1 MKKYLV
7 SIALALLGPLS
18 IFAQNTR
25 VTANSTH
32 TWFMLNGLTKIKGN
46 LSFFH
51 DVQFRR
57 SDFSAKKQQLLL
69 RGGLAYDFNDKIQG
83 MAGYAYVSTA
93 PYGDYPVKNTFDEH
107 RAFEQIQ
114 VKQSL
119 GKVNLFQR
127 YRLEQRW
134 IGSAALGLFNAP
146 RFENR
151 MRFMARLNFP
161 LWTTSKIG
169 LYANIYDEIFINF
182 GEKVAY
188 NIFDQ
193 NRWGANVGIKFSKNV
208 SLELGYLLQTL
219 QQRNLLTPT
228 NQSVFEQNNT
238 LTTALTTKF

>member
-1 MKKYLV
+1 MKKVLILV
-7 SIALALLGPLS
+7 ALLGPVS
-18 IFAQNTR
+18 IFAQNAR

-32 TWFMLNGLTKIKGN
+32 AWFMLNGLTKIKGN
-46 LSFFH
+46 FSFFH

-57 SDFSAKKQQLLL
+57 SDVFSKKQQLLL
-69 RGGLAYDFNDKIQG
+69 RGGLAYDFNDKIQS

-134 IGSAALGLFNAP
+134 IGSAALGSFNAP

-161 LWTTSKIG
+161 ITTMGKIG
-169 LYANIYDEIFINF
+169 LYANVYDEIFINF
-182 GEKVAY
+182 GKKVAY

-193 NRWGANVGIKFSKNV
+193 NRWAANVGIKFNKNV

-219 QQRNLLTPT
+219 QQRNLLAT

-238 LTTALTTKF
+238 LTTVLVTKF

>member
-1 MKKYLV
+1 MKKIFLF
-7 SIALALLGPLS
+7 ILFLGPLS
-18 IFAQNTR
+18 IFAQSVR

-32 TWFMLNGLTKIKGN
+32 AWYMLNGFTKIKGN

-57 SDFSAKKQQLLL
+57 GDFFSEKQQLLL
-69 RGGLAYDFNDKIQG
+69 RGGFAYDFNDKIQG
-83 MAGYAYVSTA
+83 MTGYAYVSTA

-114 VKQSL
+114 VKQTL

-134 IGSAALGLFNAP
+134 LGSAALGGFNAP

-161 LWTTSKIG
+161 ILTTGKIG
-169 LYANIYDEIFINF
+169 VYANIYDEIFINF
-182 GEKVAY
+182 GKKVAY

-193 NRWGANVGIKFSKNV
+193 NRWAANIGIKFNKNI
-208 SLELGYLLQTL
+208 SLEVGYLLQTL
-219 QQRNLLTPT
+219 QQRNLLAT
-228 NQSVFEQNNT
+228 NQTVFEQNNT
-238 LTTALTTKF
+238 LTTALITKF

>member
-1 MKKYLV
+1 MKKVFLF
-7 SIALALLGPLS
+7 ILFLGPLS
-18 IFAQNTR
+18 IFAQSVR
-25 VTANSTH
+25 ATANSTH
-32 TWFMLNGLTKIKGN
+32 AWFMVNGFTKIKGN
-46 LSFFH
+46 FSFFH

-57 SDFSAKKQQLLL
+57 SDFISEKQQLLL

-114 VKQSL
+114 IKQSL

-134 IGSAALGLFNAP
+134 LGSAALGGFKSS

-151 MRFMARLNFP
+151 ARFMARLNFP
-161 LWTTSKIG
+161 ILTTGKIG

-182 GEKVAY
+182 GKKVAY

-193 NRWGANVGIKFSKNV
+193 NRWAANIGVKFNKNISV
-208 SLELGYLLQTL
+208 EVGYLLQTL
-219 QQRNLLTPT
+219 QQRNLLATG
-228 NQSVFEQNNT
+228 
-238 LTTALTTKF
+238 